1 MIIVY
6 KSNTGYTEQ
15 YAKLL
20 GKALEMPSYELSN
33 VPECHKGAEVI
44 YLGWLFA
51 GTIVGYKKCAR
62 KYKVRCVAGV
72 GMSPPTPELA
82 EGLRATM
89 KIPSAVPVFYLQG
102 GFDITKLKGPMKLI
116 MKVKCRE
123 IAGRLTAKPELNA
136 AEQATYEMTQHGAS
150 CASTETPGETLAWY
164 RKKNPR
170 ERVPRGIFCSERYNA
185 APAGRHR
192 EGGCEGLYA
201 VLREP
206 SRISEREAAR
216 VCSMGFQ
223 VTSRAQMPATVQ
235 GMNVNMNRGKVS
247 VNAIFFQVG
256 A

>member
-44 YLGWLFA
+44 YLGWLFV

-136 AEQATYEMTQHGAS
+136 AEQAETIRLLRMPVMTGMLAS
-150 CASTETPGETLAWY
+150 ASTFWKLVMSDLPGSSEKPFWIS
-164 RKKNPR
+164 KWV
-170 ERVPRGIFCSERYNA
+170 RVELI
-185 APAGRHR
+185 
-192 EGGCEGLYA
+192 
-201 VLREP
+201 
-206 SRISEREAAR
+206 
-216 VCSMGFQ
+216 
-223 VTSRAQMPATVQ
+223 TST
-235 GMNVNMNRGKVS
+235 
-247 VNAIFFQVG
+247 
-256 A
+256 

>member
-62 KYKVRCVAGV
+62 TYKVRCVAGV
-72 GMSPPTPELA
+72 GMGPPTPELA

-150 CASTETPGETLAWY
+150 CVSTENLAEILAWY
-164 RKKNPR
+164 R
-170 ERVPRGIFCSERYNA
+170 
-185 APAGRHR
+185 
-192 EGGCEGLYA
+192 
-201 VLREP
+201 
-206 SRISEREAAR
+206 
-216 VCSMGFQ
+216 
-223 VTSRAQMPATVQ
+223 
-235 GMNVNMNRGKVS
+235 
-247 VNAIFFQVG
+247 
-256 A
+256 